1 MSAIA
6 DFFLSIL
13 YPLEWGVAWV
23 MVQFHALLTAA
34 GMDAV
39 SGWTWSLSIVG
50 LVVVLR
56 ILLIP
61 LFVKQIKAS
70 RGMQLIQPEMRKIQ
84 KKYKGKTDPESRQAM
99 SRESMELYK
108 EHGTNPFASCLPAL
122 LQAPFFFALFR
133 VLNSGIRN
141 ESGIGP
147 LTPELA
153 AQAGESSIL
162 GAQLTDTFVRTPGF
176 AAKALTLT
184 LIILMSATMFLTQRQ
199 LMMKNMPASA
209 LDNPFAQQQ
218 KILLYAFPVIFLVTG
233 INFPL
238 GVLVYWLT
246 TNLWT
251 GAQQFYV
258 IRRMPAPGSLA
269 EKALQERRRRK
280 GLPDQTMTLKASA
293 EDEPDAPA
301 APASGQRAQPKRKS
315 RGPRPLG
322 AGGTSTPAGGR
333 PASGTPQPAPGTA
346 PSSGGQAPVEG
357 SAPDSSK
364 GATPPRARGS
374 ETAPPKGSAPTKKSP
389 AGSTASPGSKNP
401 SSKNPAAKNPG
412 TPGGS
417 AASPGSAPPKNPKGS
432 PGPGGKGGSRGGT
445 GGGSRRGSPKG
456 SGARR

>member
-6 DFFLSIL
+6 DFFLKIL

-23 MVQFHALLTAA
+23 MVKFHSLLTAA

-108 EHGTNPFASCLPAL
+108 AHGTNPFASCLPAL

-133 VLNSGIRN
+133 VLNYGIKN
-141 ESGIGP
+141 GDGLGP
-147 LTPELA
+147 LTQELA
-153 AQAGESSIL
+153 LQAGNSSIL

-184 LIILMSATMFLTQRQ
+184 LIILMSGTMFLTQRQ

-246 TNLWT
+246 TNVWT

-269 EKALQERRRRK
+269 EKALQERRKKK
-280 GLPDQTMTLKASA
+280 GLPDQTMVLKPSA
-293 EDEPDAPA
+293 TEEDDGPETPT
-301 APASGQRAQPKRKS
+301 SGQRAQPKRKN

-322 AGGTSTPAGGR
+322 AGTS
-333 PASGTPQPAPGTA
+333 
-346 PSSGGQAPVEG
+346 GQGAALG
-357 SAPDSSK
+357 
-364 GATPPRARGS
+364 GATPTPPPASTGTPPAVPAPKDAPTQPSSPTKEPAGPQDGVTPKGVVPATGGGAQGS
-374 ETAPPKGSAPTKKSP
+374 VGQKGGSSAKGSAPTK
-389 AGSTASPGSKNP
+389 
-401 SSKNPAAKNPG
+401 G
-412 TPGGS
+412 TTG
-417 AASPGSAPPKNPKGS
+417 PKGTS
-432 PGPGGKGGSRGGT
+432 GTGGGPRGRS
-445 GGGSRRGSPKG
+445 GGGSRRGGSTKG
-456 SGARR
+456 TGARR